1 MGSVGETSDRVLMVT
16 CKRRLATLW
25 FAASGFLFIVVT
37 VQTILGKYGDQAT
50 DAWGWLLPTILPTL
64 SLILGV
70 LVMDARGKMMKV
82 EEVDRFLFDLTLGL
96 SAAYLLMVALTIF
109 VQPLVSAGAIAL
121 MKQSKLW
128 LGPFQGL
135 VSGSMGAFFVR
146 RKG

>member
-1 MGSVGETSDRVLMVT
+1 MASVGEVSDRVSMVT

-25 FAASGFLFIVVT
+25 FLASGFLFLVVT
-37 VQTILGKYGDQAT
+37 TQTIFGKYGDQAT

-70 LVMDARGKMMKV
+70 LVMDARGKV
-82 EEVDRFLFDLTLGL
+82 VREQEVDRFLFDLTVGL
-96 SAAYLLMVALTIF
+96 SAVYLLMVALTIF
-109 VQPLVSAGAIAL
+109 VQPLVSTGAIAL

-135 VSGSMGAFFVR
+135 VSGSMGAFFV
-146 RKG
+146 KGKS

>member
-1 MGSVGETSDRVLMVT
+1 MVT

-25 FAASGFLFIVVT
+25 FLASGFLFLVVT
-37 VQTILGKYGDQAT
+37 TQTIFGKYGDQAT

-70 LVMDARGKMMKV
+70 LVMDARGKV
-82 EEVDRFLFDLTLGL
+82 VREQEVDRFLFDLTVGL
-96 SAAYLLMVALTIF
+96 SAVYLLMVALTIF
-109 VQPLVSAGAIAL
+109 VQPLVSTGAIAL

-135 VSGSMGAFFVR
+135 VSGSMGAFFV
-146 RKG
+146 KGKS

>member
-1 MGSVGETSDRVLMVT
+1 MASVGEVTDRVLMAT

-25 FAASGFLFIVVT
+25 FLAGGFLFLVVT
-37 VQTILGKYGDQAT
+37 VQTVLGKYGDGAS
-50 DAWGWLLPTILPTL
+50 DAWGWLLPTVLPTL

-70 LVMDARGKMMKV
+70 LVMDARGKAMKDQ
-82 EEVDRFLFDLTLGL
+82 EVDRFLFDLTLGL
-96 SAAYLLMVALTIF
+96 SAVYLLIVALTIF
-109 VQPLVSAGAIAL
+109 VQPWVSTGAIAL

-146 RKG
+146 GKG